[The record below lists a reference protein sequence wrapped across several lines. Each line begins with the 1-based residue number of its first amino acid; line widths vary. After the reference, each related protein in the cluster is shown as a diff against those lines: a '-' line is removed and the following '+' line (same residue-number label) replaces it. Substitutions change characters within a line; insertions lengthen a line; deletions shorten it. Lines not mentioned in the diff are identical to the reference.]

1 MPMQPR
7 PMTPTSGPWLPSVV
21 VRMLPILPV
30 RPGLWV
36 TNAGALAFTV
46 DAGPGKWT
54 PAGHRLPVRPAPGEG
69 SHGPHTSV
77 HPPVPPWRPRR
88 PVPDLPPDRR
98 RRPGRD
104 PALPR
109 PPAARAHLR
118 GSVRLVRAIPG
129 LRGGGRPG
137 RGGPHRR
144 RAGQPGPPGTAGG
157 PEGAQLGQRLPTAAA
172 GPAPGAVDAGA
183 APGVHDPPSAAHSR
197 RAGPALPLATAYQP
211 DATSAGQRAWGPADQ
226 HIDRCPARPGVPRPA
241 P

>member
-54 PAGHRLPVRPAPGEG
+54 PAGHRPPARPAPGGG

-118 GSVRLVRAIPG
+118 GSVRLVRAVPG
-129 LRGGGRPG
+129 LPGGGRRG
-137 RGGPHRR
+137 RGRLHRR
-144 RAGQPGPPGTAGG
+144 RAGQPRLRATAGRQVV
-157 PEGAQLGQRLPTAAA
+157 AQPAQPLPTAPAR
-172 GPAPGAVDAGA
+172 PAPSAVDAGA
-183 APGVHDPPSAAHSR
+183 AHGVRDPPSAAHPG
-197 RAGPALPLATAYQP
+197 RAGPALPLA
-211 DATSAGQRAWGPADQ
+211 D
-226 HIDRCPARPGVPRPA
+226 
-241 P
+241 